1 MIFNSTNNK
10 SKWLALGLI
19 ALTILVIVG
28 IVLVVYFVNKNSQP
42 INYTQIE
49 INKEAVGDG
58 YSFKVDNISFSDS
71 DEDEYAILS
80 VELSFSASK
89 KLKFDNDSITVD
101 HSTLINSNMPIKMA
115 KGESVNATLSYK
127 VKKGQELFLRYD
139 IYKVALG
146 MTI

>member
-89 KLKFDNDSITVD
+89 KLKFDSDSIIVD
-101 HSTLINSNMPIKMA
+101 HSTLLNSNMPDKMA
-115 KGESVNATLSYK
+115 SGESVKATLSYK

-139 IYKVALG
+139 TYKVALG